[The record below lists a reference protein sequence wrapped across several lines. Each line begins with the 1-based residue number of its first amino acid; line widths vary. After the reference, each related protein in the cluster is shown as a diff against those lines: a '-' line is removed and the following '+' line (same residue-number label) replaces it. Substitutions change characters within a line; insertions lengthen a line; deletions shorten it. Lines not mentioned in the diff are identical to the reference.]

1 MREGKQNRQKE
12 NDWYSVKNKDNLS
25 DMSDNQCIRRRIHDK
40 TKRFEVQKNY
50 IANQSQGPLRN
61 SEES

>member
-40 TKRFEVQKNY
+40 TKRFEVQK
-50 IANQSQGPLRN
+50 ISKSKSRSL
-61 SEES
+61 EEFR